1 MTPPFLH
8 TQKPVGVSVTLKTA
22 TREGAPST
30 GPSTRTLVIPKDGSV
45 LIGRASTS
53 SAKGRS
59 PASDNGLFE
68 CAVMSRSHASISA
81 PNGPHG
87 SLILEDTGSMHGVFV
102 NGRKITRT
110 EIFDFDEIRFGSQV
124 TRAEGEYLHFD
135 QAFNFS
141 ERTYLTPHPAVH
153 DGVQVK
159 ITNIARQ
166 GANFTVLTNFAN
178 IANIANG
185 NKPNPPPSY
194 RVPDYDTDSSNDHSA
209 ELTFHK
215 TPTMDVIDLDPVS
228 SPVRSRSL
236 EVHQFEE
243 DGSEND
249 RDSDLESDYESND
262 YPDNPDELDEDGKQ
276 SISASDRSDRSDRS
290 ESPGLSEA
298 WDDYPRE
305 DEVDY
310 DSDDLAEAH
319 VELQQ
324 LTSLYSGNPKPHDSN
339 QVTLKGPGIS
349 KPQESWA
356 PLLPEKE
363 KVRDAADGK
372 MSIPWLVDS
381 TLANDWNVPAPFSTS
396 VTQTFHTPK
405 APSPLACYKADIT
418 INSVEEKQKDVDAG
432 DISAQELKL
441 SDAVSQALE
450 LQEQEDSDFLEELF
464 ASASPEAA
472 KVEEKEKIIA
482 PTGAA
487 VAELLAN
494 VVEEKEVAP
503 TPTAAQLFAK
513 VDSPTGGKRKRET
526 NDDGRKEVTAPAH
539 GRKLLKLRFGQQHK
553 NTLQNL
559 FKRQV
564 TTAPRPIK
572 RVKRSTA
579 KSALKVFAS
588 AMGGAAAMVGVLMTP
603 QCEQWL
609 ANWPIH

>member
-8 TQKPVGVSVTLKTA
+8 TQKPVGVSVTLKTV

-87 SLILEDTGSMHGVFV
+87 SLVLEDTGSMHGVFV
-102 NGRKITRT
+102 NGRKITLT

-166 GANFTVLTNFAN
+166 GANFTALTNFAN
-178 IANIANG
+178 LANG
-185 NKPNPPPSY
+185 TKPNPPPSY
-194 RVPDYDTDSSNDHSA
+194 RVPDYDTDSSADHSA

-215 TPTMDVIDLDPVS
+215 TPTMHVIDLDPVS

-236 EVHQFEE
+236 EIHQFEE

-249 RDSDLESDYESND
+249 CDSDLESDYESND
-262 YPDNPDELDEDGKQ
+262 YPDDPDELDEDGEQ

-305 DEVDY
+305 DEVDF
-310 DSDDLAEAH
+310 DSDDLAETH
-319 VELQQ
+319 GQPQQ
-324 LTSLYSGNPKPHDSN
+324 PTSLYSGNPKP
-339 QVTLKGPGIS
+339 
-349 KPQESWA
+349 QESWA
-356 PLLPEKE
+356 RLLSEKE
-363 KVRDAADGK
+363 KVRDATEAK

-396 VTQTFHTPK
+396 VTQTFDIPK
-405 APSPLACYKADIT
+405 APSPLICHKAGIA
-418 INSVEEKQKDVDAG
+418 INSVEEKKKDVDAG
-432 DISAQELKL
+432 DILAQELKL
-441 SDAVSQALE
+441 SDAVSRALE
-450 LQEQEDSDFLEELF
+450 LEDQELET
-464 ASASPEAA
+464 SASPETA
-472 KVEEKEKIIA
+472 KVEEKEKVAA

-487 VAELLAN
+487 IAELLTN

-503 TPTAAQLFAK
+503 TPTAAELFAK
-513 VDSPTGGKRKRET
+513 VDSPIGGKRKRET
-526 NDDGRKEVTAPAH
+526 NDDGREEVTTPAPGH
-539 GRKLLKLRFGQQHK
+539 KLLKLRFGQQHK

-559 FKRQV
+559 FKKQV
-564 TTAPRPIK
+564 TTTPRPIK

-609 ANWPIH
+609 ANWPIQ

>member
-8 TQKPVGVSVTLKTA
+8 TQKPVGVTVTLKA
-22 TREGAPST
+22 ITREGAPST
-30 GPSTRTLVIPKDGSV
+30 GPLTRTLLIPRDGSV

-87 SLILEDTGSMHGVFV
+87 SLILEDTGSMHGVYV

-110 EIFDFDEIRFGSQV
+110 EIFDFDEIRLGSQV

-141 ERTYLTPHPAVH
+141 ERAFLTPLSAVH
-153 DGVQVK
+153 DGVQVQ

-166 GANFTVLTNFAN
+166 GANFSNFINSTNTV
-178 IANIANG
+178 
-185 NKPNPPPSY
+185 PPPSY

-209 ELTFHK
+209 DLTFHK
-215 TPTMDVIDLDPVS
+215 TPTVDVIDLAPVS

-236 EVHQFEE
+236 EVYHFEE

-249 RDSDLESDYESND
+249 CDSDFESDYEAND
-262 YPDNPDELDEDGKQ
+262 YPDNPDDLDEDGEQ
-276 SISASDRSDRSDRS
+276 SISGSDRS

-298 WDDYPRE
+298 WDDYPKE
-305 DEVDY
+305 DDVDY
-310 DSDDLAEAH
+310 DSDESLEAH
-319 VELQQ
+319 IKNQQ
-324 LTSLYSGNPKPHDSN
+324 VAFDAPQSPKPH
-339 QVTLKGPGIS
+339 
-349 KPQESWA
+349 ESWM
-356 PLLPEKE
+356 PIPVEKA
-363 KVRDAADGK
+363 KARDVAEEK
-372 MSIPWLVDS
+372 MSIPWLVEPS
-381 TLANDWNVPAPFSTS
+381 TLANDWNIPAPSSTS
-396 VTQTFHTPK
+396 ITQTFGMPK
-405 APSPLACYKADIT
+405 MSSPVICIRADAAT
-418 INSVEEKQKDVDAG
+418 IPENETKHVDDGLISEEKK
-432 DISAQELKL
+432 KL
-441 SDAVSQALE
+441 TEAVSQALE
-450 LQEQEDSDFLEELF
+450 LGELDVLEVPS
-464 ASASPEAA
+464 ASAATSNTISLASSEAA
-472 KVEEKEKIIA
+472 KVDEKKEVAA
-482 PTGAA
+482 PTDAA
-487 VAELLAN
+487 VAELFAN
-494 VVEEKEVAP
+494 VVDKEVAAP
-503 TPTAAQLFAK
+503 TPIAAELFAQ
-513 VDSPTGGKRKRET
+513 VESPTTGKRKREA
-526 NDDGRKEVTAPAH
+526 NDDGCEEATAPVS

-553 NTLQNL
+553 STLQNL

-572 RVKRSTA
+572 RAKRSTA

-609 ANWPIH
+609 ANWPIQ